1 MFPHTITLFNV
12 YKVDSKVYYHRTL
25 IEPNDTIENGAFFYK
40 TNQVADEGNGIKNA
54 SQYHCIIP
62 FEQLTN
68 YVERKEFNILSNK
81 TGKFTF
87 APNDIVVKGVC
98 KEITSITELQ
108 SSTYDY
114 FTIKTISDNRYGSED
129 LQNIEV
135 MS

>member
-12 YKVDSKVYYHRTL
+12 YKVDGKVYYHRTL
-25 IEPNDTIENGAFFYK
+25 IEPNDATENGVFFYK
-40 TNQVADEGNGIKNA
+40 TNQVVDEGNGIKNA

-68 YVERKEFNILSNK
+68 YVERKEFNILSDK

-98 KEITSITELQ
+98 NEITSITELQ

-114 FTIKTISDNRYGSED
+114 FTIKTINDNRYGSED

-135 MS
+135 TS

>member
-12 YKVDSKVYYHRTL
+12 YKVDGKVCYHRAL
-25 IEPNDTIENGAFFYK
+25 IESNDATENGVFFYK
-40 TNQVADEGNGIKNA
+40 SNQVVDEGNGIKNA

-68 YVERKEFNILSNK
+68 YVERKKFNSLSDK
-81 TGKFTF
+81 TGKFTL

-98 KEITSITELQ
+98 DEITSITELQ

-114 FTIKTISDNRYGSED
+114 FTIKTINDNRYGSED

-135 MS
+135 TS